1 MSLFAVNS
9 ARCAVRQCVKKIP
22 LEEAMKV
29 KANGMNKAL
38 SLLVLV
44 ALLLGTIVPTVSA
57 QSTTVAASS
66 VKGTLIEIGS
76 KHYLGL
82 KVLDQTKPVKVIMD
96 YRQDES
102 RLDGGAGFYLFD
114 EQSFQRFIGGDN
126 TANLAAGAVQTNSS
140 GLKQK
145 IAIISNP
152 VGTFSTVVFNDSGI
166 GLDYTLTAENALIV
180 DDSGEQVRNANAPAS
195 QEAVAESMAEDAAPA
210 ATVAATAAATASE
223 TTPVATATPAPRA
236 PAIPVITRSE
246 SLQGD
251 LDEQF
256 SKHYFDLSVNDI
268 SKSVEILVSYDPQ
281 DQQALDN
288 GFNVYA
294 YSSDQFQA
302 LIRGGLT
309 PNRADNTAAGTLTRK
324 DGLKVLQ
331 ATINSPFK
339 TYTLIVGNDSTVPVS
354 YTLTIVNGIMVDA
367 SGQSNTAKAR
377 MAASGETSDTT
388 TTTTTTATA
397 TTATTTTTTT
407 TTTAAPTV
415 AAGST
420 YVVKAG
426 DTIATI
432 ARAAY
437 GDINLWDE
445 LCAFNQL
452 ANCDRIEVGD
462 QITVPAQA
470 ELGTGSVAAPVAAAP
485 APSAAAAA
493 APVAATTTT
502 TETTSTE
509 TTTVPVTTT
518 TPAATPAA
526 SGTVI
531 DVATGARQFEILLLA
546 LSLANLTDGLKG
558 AGPLTLFAPA
568 DAAFAS
574 LPEKTLDSL
583 LADTAQL
590 ARVLQY
596 HVVPQKLTAATITN
610 GMTVTT
616 LMGQTLTFA
625 VSGGKITVNGA
636 NVNATELPAS
646 NGSVFIIDSVLLPAQ

>member
-1 MSLFAVNS
+1 
-9 ARCAVRQCVKKIP
+9 
-22 LEEAMKV
+22 MKV
-29 KANGMNKAL
+29 KANGRNKVL

-66 VKGTLIEIGS
+66 VKGTLIEVGS
-76 KHYLGL
+76 KHYMGL
-82 KVLDQTKPVKVIMD
+82 KVLDPSRPVKVVMD
-96 YRQDES
+96 YRQDENK
-102 RLDGGAGFYLFD
+102 LDGGAGFYLFD
-114 EQSFQRFIGGDN
+114 EQTFLRFIGGDN
-126 TANLAAGAVQTNSS
+126 TANLAAGAVQINSS

-145 IAIISNP
+145 VAIISNP
-152 VGTFSTVVFNDSGI
+152 VGTFSVVTYNDSGI

-180 DDSGEQVRNANAPAS
+180 DDSGEQVRNANAPVS
-195 QEAVAESMAEDAAPA
+195 QESATESATEEAAPA
-210 ATVAATAAATASE
+210 TTVAATPVAAE
-223 TTPVATATPAPRA
+223 TTTVATATPAPAA
-236 PAIPVITRSE
+236 PATPVITRAE
-246 SLQGD
+246 ALQGD
-251 LDEQF
+251 LDEQYA
-256 SKHYFDLSVNDI
+256 KHYFDLSVNDI
-268 SKSVEILVSYDPQ
+268 SRNVTFVLTYDPQ
-281 DQQALDN
+281 DQQSLDN
-288 GFNVYA
+288 GLNFYVYN
-294 YSSDQFQA
+294 SDQFQT

-309 PNRADNTAAGTLTRK
+309 PNRAGNTAAGSLTRK
-324 DGLKVLQ
+324 DGVKVFE
-331 ATINSPFK
+331 ATVNNPFK

-354 YTLTIVNGIMVDA
+354 YTLTVVNGIMVDA

-377 MAASGETSDTT
+377 MAASGGTSDTT
-388 TTTTTTATA
+388 TTTTTA
-397 TTATTTTTTT
+397 ATTTTTTT
-407 TTTAAPTV
+407 TTTADPTV
-415 AAGST
+415 AAGQV
-420 YVVKAG
+420 YVVKPG

-462 QITVPAQA
+462 EITVPTQA
-470 ELGTGSVAAPVAAAP
+470 ELGTGSVAAPVAAAAATP
-485 APSAAAAA
+485 APTPAAA
-493 APVAATTTT
+493 APVTATTTTTT
-502 TETTSTE
+502 TETVE
-509 TTTVPVTTT
+509 TPAATDPVTTT
-518 TPAATPAA
+518 TPAATDTTTA

-558 AGPLTLFAPA
+558 AGPFTLFAPA

-596 HVVPQKLTAATITN
+596 HVVPQQLTTATITN

>member
-1 MSLFAVNS
+1 
-9 ARCAVRQCVKKIP
+9 
-22 LEEAMKV
+22 MKV
-29 KANGMNKAL
+29 KAINKAL

-44 ALLLGTIVPTVSA
+44 ALLLGMIVPTVSA
-57 QSTTVAASS
+57 QGTAVAAGS

-76 KHYLGL
+76 KHYMGL
-82 KVLDQTKPVKVIMD
+82 KVMDPSKPVKVVMD
-96 YRQDES
+96 YRQDEAK
-102 RLDGGAGFYLFD
+102 LDGGAGFYLFD
-114 EQSFQRFIGGDN
+114 EQSFKKFTGGDN

-145 IAIISNP
+145 VAIISNP
-152 VGTFSTVVFNDSGI
+152 VGTFSVVVFNDSGI

-195 QEAVAESMAEDAAPA
+195 QEPVAESAAEEAAPA
-210 ATVAATAAATASE
+210 ATVAAIPAASE
-223 TTPVATATPAPRA
+223 TPVATATPVAA
-236 PAIPVITRSE
+236 SVAATPVIMRAE
-246 SLQGD
+246 SLQGELND
-251 LDEQF
+251 QF
-256 SKHYFDLSVNDI
+256 AKHYFDLSVGDI
-268 SKSVEILVSYDPQ
+268 NKKVEITVTYDPQ

-288 GFNVYA
+288 GFNFYA
-294 YSSDQFQA
+294 YTSDQFQRLLLERLA
-302 LIRGGLT
+302 
-309 PNRADNTAAGTLTRK
+309 PNRAENTASGSQTTK
-324 DGLKVLQ
+324 DGMKVLQ

-339 TYTLIVGNDSTVPVS
+339 IYTLIVGNDSTVPVS
-354 YTLTIVNGIMVDA
+354 YTLSVKNSVLVDS

-377 MAASGETSDTT
+377 MTASGDNAATT
-388 TTTTTTATA
+388 TTTTTIATT

-407 TTTAAPTV
+407 AADPTV

-420 YVVKAG
+420 YVVKTG

-437 GDINLWDE
+437 GDLNLWDE

-452 ANCDRIEVGD
+452 ENCDRIEVGD
-462 QITVPAQA
+462 QIIVPAQA
-470 ELGTGSVAAPVAAAP
+470 ELGTGSVAAPVAAVATP
-485 APSAAAAA
+485 APAAAAPVTA
-493 APVAATTTT
+493 TTTITTTTETTTTAPVAATT
-502 TETTSTE
+502 
-509 TTTVPVTTT
+509 PVTPTATT
-518 TPAATPAA
+518 ATTDTVIA
-526 SGTVI
+526 SGKVI
-531 DVATGARQFEILLLA
+531 DVATNARQFEILLLA
-546 LSLANLTDGLKG
+546 LSLANLTDALTGD
-558 AGPLTLFAPA
+558 GPFTLFAPA

-646 NGSVFIIDSVLLPAQ
+646 NGSVFVIDSVLLPAQ